1 MEIPTAEYE
10 KIKQLYNQLNADN
23 FKTEQ
28 VTYGI
33 EWNIPVLDDG
43 LWNNNGAEYQT
54 LEMAKYIK
62 ETMNNENMKVRIV
75 KYSKT
80 IKRDILDV

>member
-1 MEIPTAEYE
+1 MEIPSGEYE
-10 KIKQLYNQLNADN
+10 KIKQLYNQFNAED

-33 EWNIPVLDDG
+33 EWNIPVLDENM
-43 LWNNNGAEYQT
+43 WNNNGVEYHT

-62 ETMNNENMKVRIV
+62 ETMHNENMKVRIV

-80 IKRDILDV
+80 IKRDVLDV